1 MPALIISFLKNAK
14 YPTVPKNTW
23 NVNRNAHHHCPFWQ
37 GAYIHNLRER
47 WLKRI
52 WLLLDPKRDLW
63 SVFSTNVLMF
73 VRQLQWRLARAKRDE
88 WHLPERLVFAEN
100 WSSDGGWC
108 GLVPSKKTSLLESRG
123 WVVVLWL
130 PTEFSR
136 WTWELDSS
144 RDPGA
149 AGNLELKF
157 K

>member
-1 MPALIISFLKNAK
+1 MMPALIISFLKNAK
-14 YPTVPKNTW
+14 YPTVPKNIW

-100 WSSDGGWC
+100 WSSDRRVMWTGPFQEDIVAGEQGLSGGA
-108 GLVPSKKTSLLESRG
+108 VTAD
-123 WVVVLWL
+123 WV
-130 PTEFSR
+130 
-136 WTWELDSS
+136 
-144 RDPGA
+144 
-149 AGNLELKF
+149 
-157 K
+157 